1 MGFFS
6 SLYLTSLCSRQSVMK
21 SVLGLLT
28 FGLFSRALSD
38 RYCKHPTLSAV
49 ETKKAGRR
57 LFTLPALEILRWT
70 RMDYCELCVD
80 CISDNLYFIF

>member
-1 MGFFS
+1 
-6 SLYLTSLCSRQSVMK
+6 MK

-28 FGLFSRALSD
+28 SGLFSRALGD

-57 LFTLPALEILRWT
+57 LFTLPALEIIWRT
-70 RMDYCELCVD
+70 RAEYCELCVD
-80 CISDNLYFIF
+80 CISDNLYFIFYVTVSVTK